1 MGNVAN
7 SVKNNMTAMF
17 ADRNMNI
24 SKSLLTKSTEKLS
37 SGYRVNRSADDAA
50 GLSISEQTRR
60 LARGLSKG
68 SENIKEGISLART
81 AEGALAE
88 VEDILQRMNQLT
100 VKGLNGTLMTSDR
113 RYIQDEVDKLYE
125 EVQRIAETTEFN
137 NIPILQG
144 NSLDE
149 LNIQHSADAVDNTFI
164 SLPDLMKVF
173 DDVYAKYHASGS
185 GYSDMKDALTLQ
197 DFATNG
203 PLNYQMIDVI
213 KDLINGVSAIRVNIG
228 AQENKLEHALNSNG
242 VKEEEHT
249 ENETKQRDLDVASEM
264 VNFSCRSVVSQAGE
278 SMMAQSTK
286 INNTVLKMLP

>member
-113 RYIQDEVDKLYE
+113 RYIQDEIDRLTAEIHRVG
-125 EVQRIAETTEFN
+125 ETTEFN

-144 NSLDE
+144 ENLED

-164 SLPDLMKVF
+164 SLPDLEKILKDGYV
-173 DDVYAKYHASGS
+173 KY
-185 GYSDMKDALTLQ
+185 GYSNIEEALQLQ
-197 DFATNG
+197 DYSTNG

-213 KDLINGVSAIRVNIG
+213 KDLINGVSAMRVNIG

-242 VKEEEHT
+242 VKEEAHI

-264 VNFSCRSVVSQAGE
+264 VNFSCRSVASQAGE